1 MARAEGRTFAGKEQK
16 PDLWTWR
23 SIREWL
29 QMRHGGSIAP
39 HELRAAEL
47 KWRKI
52 FADCGWS
59 VKGE

>member
-1 MARAEGRTFAGKEQK
+1 MPRSDGRSFGAQGQQ
-16 PDLWTWR
+16 PQLWTWR

-29 QMRHGGSIAP
+29 QARHGGAIPP

-52 FADCGWS
+52 FASAGWS